1 MWIREPLAL
10 EPTEQ
15 GYPCVE
21 IDETSVI
28 GNSNSVIWAFGIID
42 RSNKKARVFCVRND

>member
-1 MWIREPLAL
+1 MCEREPLDL

-21 IDETSVI
+21 IDETSIIENANKVI
-28 GNSNSVIWAFGIID
+28 
-42 RSNKKARVFCVRND
+42 